1 MSMTEH
7 IDYEKETARLEE
19 TISYIVRIIS
29 LVVDKRLKY
38 RQDMREAFTELD
50 DMDSSLSYANILL
63 NTKLLDS
70 LEQNFSLLKRS
81 KDHPYFAR
89 MDIRQSDKDK
99 LEEIYIG
106 KISLFDESMDTPL
119 VVDWRAPISSVY
131 YDGRLGRTRYSA
143 YGDEF
148 EIDLHLKRQ
157 YTIEN
162 GELKHYVDVD
172 ISMSDTFLQAT
183 LENHASDKLK
193 DIVSTIQAEQ
203 NDIIRADIHK
213 PLIVQG
219 VAGSGKTTIAL
230 HRIAYLIYTYSDS
243 FSPEDFIIIAPN
255 NLFLDYIS
263 GVLPELGAEKVRQ
276 TTFIDLMMEIL
287 GQRFKLTDQNEKLS
301 MLLPSDS
308 QKETDIRIRASA
320 FKNSMVMRDILEEH
334 LKNLGEHFLPE
345 EDFIFDGDVLYTRKY
360 LDDMFHNSYTYLPY
374 FKRIDQIRQYLESK
388 VKEAVSSRISKVE
401 NIYENRM
408 NRVRLKEAPSEERR
422 GKLKELMKMRDERIG
437 ELKKS
442 RKNLIRDY
450 FKKMDY
456 EDTLTYYLQLM
467 TDENFISGF
476 VEEKDFE
483 VVQYV
488 VEDTLRRARTKE
500 LEIEDL
506 APLAYMHSRLYGV
519 ESSVRVKYVVIDEAQ
534 DFSDFQFYALRN
546 ILNTDRFTILGDL
559 SQGIHMYR
567 SISDWTYLKNHIFKE
582 ETNYLT
588 LLQSYRTTIEIME
601 SANEV
606 LTRSPIRDLTLAKP
620 VVRHG
625 KKPAVKA
632 YMSERNLIR
641 GILNT
646 MNAWTEE
653 GYTTIAVITKTAA
666 DAAHLHKALKQSK
679 DLDISLI
686 GEKAVHFT
694 ERYVVLPAHL
704 AKGLEF
710 DGVIVTNLN
719 DAYKITE
726 LDAKL
731 LYVAMTRAMH
741 RLSVLFLEGTNPYFS
756 QD

>member
-1 MSMTEH
+1 MSIEEH
-7 IDYEKETARLEE
+7 EDHKKEILRLDE
-19 TISYIVRIIS
+19 TIAYIVRIIS

-70 LEQNFSLLKRS
+70 LEQNFSLLKKS

-99 LEEIYIG
+99 VEEIYIG
-106 KISLFDESMDTPL
+106 KISLFDESMETPL

-131 YDGRLGRTRYSA
+131 YDGRLGKTKYSA
-143 YGDEF
+143 YGEEF

-157 YTIEN
+157 YTIEE
-162 GELKHYVDVD
+162 GELRHFVDVD

-243 FSPEDFIIIAPN
+243 FQPEDFIIIAPN

-276 TTFIDLMMEIL
+276 TTFIDLMMDIL
-287 GQRFKLTDQNEKLS
+287 GKRFNLTDQNEKLT
-301 MLLPSDS
+301 LLLNGDD
-308 QKETDIRIRASA
+308 QNEADKRIRASA
-320 FKNSMVMRDILEEH
+320 FKNSMVMKDILHEYLE
-334 LKNLGEHFLPE
+334 NLGKDFLPE
-345 EDFIFDGDVLYTRKY
+345 EDFIFDGDVLFSRKY

-374 FKRIDQIRQYLESK
+374 FKRIDQIRQYLENK
-388 VKEAVSSRISKVE
+388 VKEAVAGRTAKTE
-401 NIYENRM
+401 NIYEHKM
-408 NRVRLKEAPSEERR
+408 NRVRLREAPSEERR
-422 GKLKELMKMRDERIG
+422 EKLKELMKMRDERISA
-437 ELKKS
+437 LKKS
-442 RKNLIRDY
+442 RRNLIKDY
-450 FKKMDY
+450 FKKMEY
-456 EDTLTYYLQLM
+456 HDTLTYYLKLM
-467 TDENFISGF
+467 TDEKFISGF
-476 VEEKDFE
+476 SEEKDHE
-483 VVQYV
+483 IVQYV
-488 VEDTLRRARTKE
+488 VEDTIRRAGTKE

-506 APLAYMHSRLYGV
+506 APLAFLHSRLYGV
-519 ESSVRVKYVVIDEAQ
+519 DPSVNVKYAVIDEAQ
-534 DFSDFQFYALRN
+534 DFSDFQFYAMRN

-567 SISDWTYLKNHIFKE
+567 SIRDWTYLTEHIFKE

-606 LTRSPIRDLTLAKP
+606 LTKSPIKNLTLAKP

-625 KKPAVKA
+625 KKPVFKA
-632 YMSERNLIR
+632 YSGEKNLVR
-641 GILNT
+641 GILKT
-646 MNAWTEE
+646 IGAWTEE
-653 GYTTIAVITKTAA
+653 GYTTIAVITKTAR
-666 DAAHLHKALKQSK
+666 DAIYLHKALKDTS
-679 DLDISLI
+679 DLEIGLI

-710 DGVIVTNLN
+710 DAVIASSLH
-719 DAYKITE
+719 DAYEITE
-726 LDAKL
+726 LNAKL

-741 RLSVLFLEGTNPYFS
+741 RLSVLYMEGSNPYFE
-756 QD
+756 

>member
-1 MSMTEH
+1 MSIEEH
-7 IDYEKETARLEE
+7 EDYEKEIARLDE
-19 TISYIVRIIS
+19 TIAYIVSIIS

-70 LEQNFSLLKRS
+70 LEQNFGLLRKS

-89 MDIRQSDKDK
+89 MDIRQSDKDNV
-99 LEEIYIG
+99 EEIYIG
-106 KISLFDESMDTPL
+106 KISLFDESMETPL

-131 YDGRLGRTRYSA
+131 YDGRLGSTKYSA
-143 YGDEF
+143 YGEEF

-157 YTIEN
+157 YTIEG
-162 GELKHYVDVD
+162 GELKHFVDVD

-243 FSPEDFIIIAPN
+243 FEPEDFIIIAPN

-276 TTFIDLMMEIL
+276 TTFIDLMMDIL
-287 GQRFKLTDQNEKLS
+287 GKRFKLTDQNEKLT
-301 MLLPSDS
+301 MLLSGDKPE
-308 QKETDIRIRASA
+308 ETDIVIRASA
-320 FKNSMVMRDILEEH
+320 FKNSMAMKDILEEY
-334 LKNLGEHFLPE
+334 LENLGEGFLPE
-345 EDFIFDGDVLYTRKY
+345 DDFIFDGDVLYSREY

-388 VKEAVSSRISKVE
+388 VKEAVSSRITKVE
-401 NIYENRM
+401 NIYEHKM
-408 NRVRLKEAPSEERR
+408 NRVRLREAPSEERR
-422 GKLKELMKMRDERIG
+422 EKLKELMKLRDERIS

-450 FKKMDY
+450 FRKMEY
-456 EDTLTYYLQLM
+456 KDTLTYYLKMM
-467 TDENFISGF
+467 TDERFISRF
-476 VEEKDFE
+476 ADEKDRE
-483 VVQYV
+483 TVQYV
-488 VEDTLRRARTKE
+488 VEDTIRRARSKE

-506 APLAYMHSRLYGV
+506 APLAFLHSRLYGV
-519 ESSVRVKYVVIDEAQ
+519 DPSVRVKYVVIDEAQ

-567 SISDWTYLKNHIFKE
+567 SIPDWSYLQKHIFKE

-601 SANEV
+601 AANEV
-606 LTRSPIRDLTLAKP
+606 LTKSPIRNLTLAKP

-625 KKPAVKA
+625 RKPVIKA
-632 YMSERNLIR
+632 YMGEKNLIK

-646 MNAWTEE
+646 IDTWTEE
-653 GYTTIAVITKTAA
+653 GYTTVAVITKTAE
-666 DAAHLHKALKQSK
+666 DAIYLHEALERST
-679 DLDISLI
+679 DLDIGLI

-710 DGVIVTNLN
+710 DAVIVSSFN
-719 DAYKITE
+719 DAYEITE

-741 RLSVLFLEGTNPYFS
+741 RLSVLYIEGSNPYFEN
-756 QD
+756 